1 MTPMKE
7 SLSETKP
14 TVEVEIRDLQALCR
28 LTYSLLSEVEE
39 SEEQKQALEFLDSFA
54 EKLIE
59 RKITIISRNEDGSLK
74 RTVYIGDETIEEMV
88 NNEGG

>member
-14 TVEVEIRDLQALCR
+14 TVEVEIRDIQALCR

-54 EKLIE
+54 EKL
-59 RKITIISRNEDGSLK
+59 NEKRIHLK
-74 RTVYIGDETIEEMV
+74 LTPRIPRHKWLDRE
-88 NNEGG
+88 